1 LNPFPRLFAQRLRGE
16 SGGEG
21 SRPSGRAGHLSDA
34 PGRGFAASGD
44 RAAKRARYPHKQ
56 GVDRWRRG
64 WKGKDWAHFMDPD
77 LRREEGSL
85 LYEEFRKK
93 FRVPFEVFDRVVER
107 FWPPFMRLEAE
118 ETKNVRH
125 RQDNVDNLKTLLTS

>member
-1 LNPFPRLFAQRLRGE
+1 
-16 SGGEG
+16 
-21 SRPSGRAGHLSDA
+21 
-34 PGRGFAASGD
+34 
-44 RAAKRARYPHKQ
+44 
-56 GVDRWRRG
+56 
-64 WKGKDWAHFMDPD
+64 MDPD